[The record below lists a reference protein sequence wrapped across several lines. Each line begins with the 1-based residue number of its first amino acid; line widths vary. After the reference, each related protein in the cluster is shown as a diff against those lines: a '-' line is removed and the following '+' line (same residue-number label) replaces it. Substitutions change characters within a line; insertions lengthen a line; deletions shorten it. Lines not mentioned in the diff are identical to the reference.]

1 VFFVE
6 CRNRLP
12 RSYLLVHQRLCERGF
27 IKFIVAPVRVTLARA
42 EPIHESDA
50 PATIYKKV
58 DNYILAEVMP
68 VLECD
73 FDSPFNVCQA

>member
-1 VFFVE
+1 M
-6 CRNRLP
+6 R
-12 RSYLLVHQRLCERGF
+12 VHQVHCG
-27 IKFIVAPVRVTLARA
+27 PY
-42 EPIHESDA
+42 ESDFSVCRTDLRSDV

-68 VLECD
+68 ILKCD

>member
-1 VFFVE
+1 M
-6 CRNRLP
+6 
-12 RSYLLVHQRLCERGF
+12 
-27 IKFIVAPVRVTLARA
+27 RVTLVCA
-42 EPIHESDA
+42 EPIYKSDV

-68 VLECD
+68 ILECD